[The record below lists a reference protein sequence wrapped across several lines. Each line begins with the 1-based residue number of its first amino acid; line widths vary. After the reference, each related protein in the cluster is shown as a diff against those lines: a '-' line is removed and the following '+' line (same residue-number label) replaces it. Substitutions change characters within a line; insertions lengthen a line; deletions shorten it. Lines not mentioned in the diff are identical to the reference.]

1 MAPPTQEN
9 YGATPTSELTKVQ
22 PPRTRTPWDSAAWI
36 TATLLDEQGQR
47 CPCPPG
53 CAGDCAV
60 RSHWLFNEK
69 DNDLRTIHT
78 LQSTSNPPMVSL
90 NAGNVAP
97 WGKVAQV
104 NASSYRVMGGCPPS
118 DQMDCIACDTG
129 AGYYPVVYAGDFSIE
144 GIKQTGAGI
153 SCYYLEICDNDD
165 SCDTQI
171 AMSEVGTL
179 VGSYAG
185 LFSFLL
191 ILFVMLRKI
200 VWLRMAIDS
209 AAWVEKGNPKY
220 PPREIQIPKP
230 REDSAWSWLYDAYH
244 RDNNW
249 MKEFTTP
256 DEYMLVRWFKLSS
269 RFFFTAGA
277 VCCPI
282 LMSLYAADTVPSA
295 DAGSKIL
302 TTLEKSGIAKYT
314 LLNARTESS
323 FAAAMAFTWIT
334 SLFLISLIRVES
346 RKYVHMMWT
355 VDPDKTGIK
364 ANAILVK
371 DMPLLTTAPAPK
383 KFEQLNTGSVKDIL
397 KVKKSVRGSVKKLDK
412 IFDDEEVGCLGRFK
426 LLLNDG
432 TVQSSGDSAKLRLL
446 YKEESMNLV
455 ISKFESVLGKD
466 CIAFKMLASD
476 TRKLDSAAKAWAN
489 AREHVTQNMQAIAD
503 LQETE
508 KTGGLSW
515 GESTQ
520 LAKALKDMDS
530 LKRAEAQRF
539 DVFISTRDEYIN
551 NHRPACSAVVVFA
564 RQMDAVIAS
573 QIQIDDVPG
582 QWVTE
587 PAPGN
592 SDVVW
597 HNLSLTSVERA
608 KKTTQAFFIAV
619 AISLFFMYPV
629 NIAVAAV
636 ADVKDSLVSVFG
648 ESIYNIILS
657 IVLTVFL
664 VVGHILSLVV
674 SRQTGYVSVSAMD
687 SFGASMYFWLLILN
701 LVFSNLN
708 TTPLWKDVLVWMQKP
723 HLFTYQFILRLMNT
737 STFFLQF
744 VMLRTATSPVLE
756 LIHPPVLLGFVT
768 KCLLYR
774 SRARTWP
781 AFAKR
786 LIWAQPTPTPSHRV
800 PAQTML
806 VFFIG
811 IIYTVVAPVLLP
823 VCGVFFGFF
832 YIFWKHNMVYHYI
845 QQYSAGT
852 SMWAWLVGKMYFSL
866 VFSQIMVAF
875 GLPTLGFNTMKY
887 RVFIIPLVLFTV
899 LEWSR
904 VNTILNDAFRVPV
917 HAAGAALKRRSGKHE
932 EDSDD
937 EYFASGSTSDV
948 PALEEDARQEIF
960 VSTTRIGDSRKR
972 KVMRGIVP
980 VEEMK
985 KSTRRQKNILEN
997 TREQGKAEI
1006 EYKVKKGIWQT
1017 YAPSVLWPLAA
1028 EKSAG
1033 SIFLR
1038 RWKQIKARKQVEA
1051 DMLAAVAHLPDD
1063 DQRKKAVI
1071 KDLAL
1076 RKQVRDSAAE
1086 AILRKSTS
1094 PYVKQLRQK
1103 RAAEKAEKADTRAG
1117 WTK

>member
-1 MAPPTQEN
+1 
-9 YGATPTSELTKVQ
+9 
-22 PPRTRTPWDSAAWI
+22 
-36 TATLLDEQGQR
+36 
-47 CPCPPG
+47 
-53 CAGDCAV
+53 
-60 RSHWLFNEK
+60 
-69 DNDLRTIHT
+69 
-78 LQSTSNPPMVSL
+78 
-90 NAGNVAP
+90 
-97 WGKVAQV
+97 
-104 NASSYRVMGGCPPS
+104 
-118 DQMDCIACDTG
+118 
-129 AGYYPVVYAGDFSIE
+129 
-144 GIKQTGAGI
+144 
-153 SCYYLEICDNDD
+153 
-165 SCDTQI
+165 
-171 AMSEVGTL
+171 
-179 VGSYAG
+179 
-185 LFSFLL
+185 
-191 ILFVMLRKI
+191 
-200 VWLRMAIDS
+200 
-209 AAWVEKGNPKY
+209 
-220 PPREIQIPKP
+220 
-230 REDSAWSWLYDAYH
+230 
-244 RDNNW
+244 
-249 MKEFTTP
+249 
-256 DEYMLVRWFKLSS
+256 
-269 RFFFTAGA
+269 
-277 VCCPI
+277 
-282 LMSLYAADTVPSA
+282 
-295 DAGSKIL
+295 
-302 TTLEKSGIAKYT
+302 
-314 LLNARTESS
+314 
-323 FAAAMAFTWIT
+323 
-334 SLFLISLIRVES
+334 
-346 RKYVHMMWT
+346 
-355 VDPDKTGIK
+355 
-364 ANAILVK
+364 
-371 DMPLLTTAPAPK
+371 
-383 KFEQLNTGSVKDIL
+383 
-397 KVKKSVRGSVKKLDK
+397 
-412 IFDDEEVGCLGRFK
+412 
-426 LLLNDG
+426 
-432 TVQSSGDSAKLRLL
+432 
-446 YKEESMNLV
+446 
-455 ISKFESVLGKD
+455 
-466 CIAFKMLASD
+466 
-476 TRKLDSAAKAWAN
+476 
-489 AREHVTQNMQAIAD
+489 
-503 LQETE
+503 
-508 KTGGLSW
+508 
-515 GESTQ
+515 
-520 LAKALKDMDS
+520 
-530 LKRAEAQRF
+530 
-539 DVFISTRDEYIN
+539 
-551 NHRPACSAVVVFA
+551 
-564 RQMDAVIAS
+564 
-573 QIQIDDVPG
+573 
-582 QWVTE
+582 
-587 PAPGN
+587 
-592 SDVVW
+592 
-597 HNLSLTSVERA
+597 
-608 KKTTQAFFIAV
+608 
-619 AISLFFMYPV
+619 
-629 NIAVAAV
+629 
-636 ADVKDSLVSVFG
+636 
-648 ESIYNIILS
+648 
-657 IVLTVFL
+657 
-664 VVGHILSLVV
+664 
-674 SRQTGYVSVSAMD
+674 
-687 SFGASMYFWLLILN
+687 MYFWLLILN
-701 LVFSNLN
+701 LVFSNLS

-1094 PYVKQLRQK
+1094 PYLKQLRQK
-1103 RAAEKAEKADTRAG
+1103 RAAEEAEKADTRAG
-1117 WTK
+1117 LTK